1 MLYILGLSG
10 AILRQW
16 KDEETMN
23 YKIFYICFAILG
35 VMTGCNGTKGLV
47 QPRIDMPESFTKMP
61 ATDSLSIADLD
72 WWEFYTDPT
81 LKKIL
86 ERALENN
93 RDLLKAAARI
103 EEMRQLY
110 GVKKSDLLPQ
120 IGLDLGYNYETNKYN
135 GGPVDK
141 DPEHDLK
148 FPISWE
154 VNLWG
159 SMFHARN
166 AGKARYVASEEDYRA
181 MRMELIAEVASTY
194 IQLLSLENELTIV
207 RHTLTTREEA
217 LHQAKIRFE
226 GGLTSETV
234 YQQAKVEYSSTAAR
248 VPDLELSITEK
259 RNALTMLMGEYPHDI
274 IEDYRF
280 KFDRSLETQLP
291 TGIPS
296 ELLKR
301 RPDLRA
307 SEQRLKA
314 AMEDVGMTYADRFPT
329 LKIGFTPGF
338 ENDGLKDFFKS
349 PFTYTVAAITGP
361 IFDFGRKKRKYQA
374 SIAVYEQ
381 ARLEYEKAV
390 IQAFTEV
397 NTAVTAYSKYL
408 ENKRLMNELCEAAA
422 KYVRLAELQYRGGTL
437 NYIDVLDAQRQ
448 YFSARTSVN
457 SATRDEYLALIN
469 LYKVLGG
476 GISVN

>member
-1 MLYILGLSG
+1 MRRFLLIIVVVSSIL
-10 AILRQW
+10 
-16 KDEETMN
+16 
-23 YKIFYICFAILG
+23 
-35 VMTGCNGTKGLV
+35 MTGCSGTKNLV
-47 QPRIDMPESFTKMP
+47 SPRLDMPDSFTNLQ
-61 ATDSLSIADLD
+61 ATDSLSIADMD

-86 ERALENN
+86 ELALENN
-93 RDLLKAAARI
+93 RDLLKAAAKI

-110 GVKKSDLLPQ
+110 GVKKAELLPQ
-120 IGLDLGYNYETNKYN
+120 IGGDVRYSYETNKYD
-135 GGPVDK
+135 GGNTTK

-154 VNLWG
+154 INLWG
-159 SMFHARN
+159 AMFHARN
-166 AGKARYVASEEDYRA
+166 AGNARYMASAEDYRA

-207 RHTLTTREEA
+207 RHTLTTREES
-217 LHQAKIRFE
+217 LRQAKIRFE

-248 VPDLELSITEK
+248 IPALRMRITEM
-259 RNALTMLMGEYPHDI
+259 RNALTLLMGEYPSDI
-274 IEDYRF
+274 MDGYGF
-280 KFDRSLETQLP
+280 GFDRQLETYLP
-291 TGIPS
+291 VGIPS
-296 ELLKR
+296 TLLKR

-307 SEQRLKA
+307 SELRLKA
-314 AMEDVGMTYADRFPT
+314 AMADVGMTYADRFPT
-329 LKIGFTPGF
+329 LRIGFTPGF

-349 PFTYTVAAITGP
+349 PFTYTAAAITGP

-374 SIAVYEQ
+374 SVAVYEQ
-381 ARLEYEKAV
+381 ARFDYEKSV

-397 NTAVTAYSKYL
+397 NTAIDAYRRYL
-408 ENKRLMNELCEAAA
+408 DNKRLMDELCEAAA

-457 SATRDEYLALIN
+457 SAMRDQYLALIN

-476 GISVN
+476 GWDVAI